1 MTTCNELQF
10 TDDSFSSTNS
20 SRSASTVTQAAALND
35 AQSNDDEPA
44 LMRPVRT
51 GRAKA
56 TCYVSIFYSY
66 LSTVSSQFHDWDRN
80 LSRYLYVNGCV
91 KQN

>member
-1 MTTCNELQF
+1 MLQF

-20 SRSASTVTQAAALND
+20 SRASTMTQAAAQND
-35 AQSNDDEPA
+35 QSNDDEPA

-56 TCYVSIFYSY
+56 TCYVSTFG
-66 LSTVSSQFHDWDRN
+66 FK
-80 LSRYLYVNGCV
+80 C
-91 KQN
+91 KK